1 MHLKLTRYIP
11 AVFALAVLAGI
22 GAMSFAGGPAK
33 VSAANTE
40 TATVTFTKW
49 VIGYPMLAGF
59 VSGDVGS
66 GSFTGEVISRDPT
79 VAKGKIIEIE
89 AIYQFKGNSHAFDSL
104 VHVRQNAAKG
114 TAVVTGLVTD
124 GWMEG
129 AQISG
134 EFKTIK
140 CDESPSKACFQGALN
155 LYYGPLY

>member
-79 VAKGKIIEIE
+79 VAKGKARVRTIVTATHTTAEL
-89 AIYQFKGNSHAFDSL
+89 QFALDAFASVGREL
-104 VHVRQNAAKG
+104 
-114 TAVVTGLVTD
+114 GL
-124 GWMEG
+124 
-129 AQISG
+129 I
-134 EFKTIK
+134 
-140 CDESPSKACFQGALN
+140 
-155 LYYGPLY
+155 